1 MLYKNIF
8 FKNNLTKKYKIVFK
22 RKKAYLDLIKEYR
35 NNKIP
40 LFSSFRKDY
49 KLDFGKK
56 TIQKF
61 KKKKNIVIIG
71 MGGSIL
77 GSKAIYSFFRN
88 KIKKN
93 FHFLDNLDEANLS
106 KLFSKK
112 LSKTLYIFISKS
124 GNTIETVS
132 NFFLI
137 KKKSKK
143 DSSFLFVTEKKKN
156 ILYDLAQK
164 LKYEVIEH
172 KNYIGGRYS
181 VLSEAGM
188 LPTALMNL
196 DINKFKNFNHLI
208 KDKKFINMLLQ
219 NTQSLYTLSKR
230 NISNSVILSYDSDL
244 EDLGYWYQQLV
255 AESLGKKG
263 KGFTPVVSTAPKDH
277 HSLLQLYLDGPKNKF
292 FTILSSKSEKKFILR
307 NDLLL
312 KDIKFLNG
320 KKLANIVAS
329 QKMALEKSFITKN
342 IPYRSFNFLKK
353 NEEELGF
360 IFTFFILE
368 TVLLSR
374 LMRVNPF
381 DQPAVESVKINT
393 KKILLRN

>member
-22 RKKAYLDLIKEYR
+22 SKKAYFDLIKEYR

-56 TIQKF
+56 IIQKF
-61 KKKKNIVIIG
+61 KKKKNIVIVG

-93 FHFLDNLDEANLS
+93 FHFLDNLGETNLS

-112 LSKTLYIFISKS
+112 LSKTLYIFVSKS

-181 VLSEAGM
+181 VLSEVGM
-188 LPTALMNL
+188 LPAALMNL

-208 KDKKFINMLLQ
+208 KDKKFINILLQ
-219 NTQSLYTLSKR
+219 NTQSLYALSKR
-230 NISNSVILSYDSDL
+230 NTSNSVILSYDSDL
-244 EDLGYWYQQLV
+244 EDLSYWYQQLV

-263 KGFTPVVSTAPKDH
+263 KGFTPIVSTVPKDH

-307 NDLLL
+307 NDLFL
-312 KDIKFLNG
+312 KDMKFLNG
-320 KKLANIVAS
+320 KKLANIVTS
-329 QKMALEKSFITKN
+329 QKMALEKSFIRKN

-381 DQPAVESVKINT
+381 NQPAVESVKIDT
-393 KKILLRN
+393 KKILLKN

>member
-8 FKNNLTKKYKIVFK
+8 FRNNLTKKYKIVFK
-22 RKKAYLDLIKEYR
+22 SKKAYFDLIKEYR

-56 TIQKF
+56 SIQKF
-61 KKKKNIVIIG
+61 KKKKNIVIVG

-88 KIKKN
+88 KVKKN
-93 FHFLDNLDEANLS
+93 FHFLDNLGEANLS

-143 DSSFLFVTEKKKN
+143 DSLFLFVTEKKKN
-156 ILYDLAQK
+156 ALYDLAQK

-181 VLSEAGM
+181 VLSEVGM

>member
-381 DQPAVESVKINT
+381 DQPAVESVKIDT
-393 KKILLRN
+393 KKILLKN

>member
-1 MLYKNIF
+1 M
-8 FKNNLTKKYKIVFK
+8 
-22 RKKAYLDLIKEYR
+22 
-35 NNKIP
+35 
-40 LFSSFRKDY
+40 
-49 KLDFGKK
+49 
-56 TIQKF
+56 
-61 KKKKNIVIIG
+61 
-71 MGGSIL
+71 
-77 GSKAIYSFFRN
+77 
-88 KIKKN
+88 
-93 FHFLDNLDEANLS
+93 S

-112 LSKTLYIFISKS
+112 LSKTLYIFVSKS

-307 NDLLL
+307 NDLFL
-312 KDIKFLNG
+312 KDMKFLNG

-329 QKMALEKSFITKN
+329 QKMALEKSFIRKN

-381 DQPAVESVKINT
+381 DQPAVESVKIDT
-393 KKILLRN
+393 KKILLKN

>member
-181 VLSEAGM
+181 VLSEVGM
-188 LPTALMNL
+188 LPAALMNL

-208 KDKKFINMLLQ
+208 KDKKFINILLQ
-219 NTQSLYTLSKR
+219 NTQSLYALSKR
-230 NISNSVILSYDSDL
+230 NTSNSVILSYDSDL
-244 EDLGYWYQQLV
+244 EDLSYWYQQLV

-329 QKMALEKSFITKN
+329 QKMALEKSFIRKN

-381 DQPAVESVKINT
+381 DQPAVESVKIDT
-393 KKILLRN
+393 KKILLKN

>member
-22 RKKAYLDLIKEYR
+22 SKKAYFDLIKEYR

-93 FHFLDNLDEANLS
+93 FHFLDNLGETNLS

-112 LSKTLYIFISKS
+112 LSKTLYIFVSKS